1 MKKLYY
7 ISLFAIV
14 SILIGCKKSEQDTL
28 EAPKKVLLSALQKL
42 DVHDYEGY
50 LNDVD
55 LSDISDSSQVEF
67 LQMALNQ
74 HQDWQEKKKGTVTN
88 LSIVDAKVISDSVCT
103 IYYQFTFSD
112 NTQETCSQKMVKVD
126 NAWKIRLR
134 N

>member
-1 MKKLYY
+1 MKKLYF

-14 SILIGCKKSEQDTL
+14 SILFGCKKGEQDTL

-42 DVHDYEGY
+42 DIHDYDGY

-112 NTQETCSQKMVKVD
+112 NTKETCSQKMVKVD